1 MARRKPNRSSKPN
14 IPQETLE
21 RVQREANKGASTPE
35 APAEEAQATVR
46 IVETPAPPPSA
57 RRRTGTST
65 AKRIS
70 QSQYERAK
78 ASGELDFEIIKDR
91 LNNPDKFP
99 TPESLQAEYQ
109 TVIGDLRDMG
119 LLALALM
126 VLLVVLAQF
135 IG

>member
-1 MARRKPNRSSKPN
+1 MARRKPNRASKPN

-21 RVQREANKGASTPE
+21 RAQREAEKGASTPE

-46 IVETPAPPPSA
+46 IVETPAPPPA
-57 RRRTGTST
+57 KRRTSTST
-65 AKRIS
+65 AKRIT

-78 ASGELDFEIIKDR
+78 ASGELDFEIIQDR

-119 LLALALM
+119 ILAGTLI

-135 IG
+135 IA